1 MITARFTGRSGARS
15 PDSSVAALRPV
26 RRSRTSHLSGN
37 GQNATGAKP
46 PKRFPLLHGVSAPSG
61 DRPGADGGR
70 ESVGTGNVVRPVGRS
85 STACSASNEEHG
97 VRRIQGSGHKA
108 PRDKKMVALDPRL
121 VRRGAKAGRRF
132 ADWLDASVLP
142 HLYVE
147 QSPMT
152 VPEPLRGEIKRP
164 DYLVGIPGVGI
175 VAFDVKSKTIYERE
189 GIIFDLGEVQKLRAF
204 SRLFH
209 VTVYFACIDPAGG
222 PDGYWVRL
230 DQLDAVPAVRRGA
243 FYTLACTIEH
253 ALPVSLRDDFYAAFI
268 SSIALAR

>member
-1 MITARFTGRSGARS
+1 MTATRVSGRSGARS
-15 PDSSVAALRPV
+15 PDSAVAALRPV
-26 RRSRTSHLSGN
+26 QPSRKSHLSGS

-61 DRPGADGGR
+61 DRPGAGGGR
-70 ESVGTGNVVRPVGRS
+70 ESVGTWNVVRPVGWCS
-85 STACSASNEEHG
+85 NACSASTGEHG
-97 VRRIQGSGHKA
+97 VRTIRGSGHKA
-108 PRDKKMVALDPRL
+108 PKDKKMAALDPRL
-121 VRRGAKAGRRF
+121 VRRGAKAERRF

-164 DYLVGIPGVGI
+164 DYLVGIPGVGM

-189 GIIFDLGEVQKLRAF
+189 GIIFDLAEVQKLRAF

-209 VTVYFACIDPAGG
+209 VTVYFACLDPAGG
-222 PDGYWVRL
+222 LDGFWVRL
-230 DQLDAVPAVRRGA
+230 NQLDAVPAVRRGST
-243 FYTLACTIEH
+243 YTLACPTDR
-253 ALPVSLRDDFYAAFI
+253 ALPVSLDQDFYSAFVM
-268 SSIALAR
+268 AVTLG